1 APRKRRMP
9 LVPEPFESVVISR
22 QAVSL
27 GSDSTMA
34 KTWARFCPNLNIPQ
48 YRETLS
54 EEKKT
59 ELDQRATK
67 LWRRSIRN
75 HFQKSSEFRWEVC
88 AWHDAFGL
96 IMEDE
101 GLRMSLTLVSYR
113 DKRPYEYVEKDDS
126 GQITV
131 KTRIPDGTLGLRA
144 YDDYDL
150 KRGYPCTVPACKEDH
165 STKKPDQRLSEDRLR
180 AMMLNPECALIVDG
194 VWGKTDLVFPFA
206 VYEAKKGASS
216 YEIEA
221 AESQIHHACQTY
233 LAMLDDLARNP
244 DNVAEY
250 QTTESSKYQLFAFTS
265 CGSYWEVYVAW
276 KFLDDC
282 FVETIWK
289 GDVKQFSRAFD
300 LICIIDQ
307 IHEYAAKHHREFV
320 MKHLEAWHTRHEKS
334 QDAKEYLPDA
344 FFTACEAIE
353 NMDLSDSDEV
363 DSELDSTSGES
374 DSSSISFHYGDLDW
388 QQELNWE
395 PPMWYRLKAE
405 SKTARQDK
413 VRQTRERNRKLRE
426 ELPRRQNLEGISL
439 RAQDRPS
446 ESQAAKNEAPKR
458 GRGRPAKASSRATR
472 VTKTAPPVTRRST
485 RTRTVTR
492 GKN

>member
-1 APRKRRMP
+1 MSIMSAPRKRRMP

-27 GSDSTMA
+27 GNESTMA

-67 LWRRSIRN
+67 LWRRAIRN

-101 GLRMSLTLVSYR
+101 GLWI

-126 GQITV
+126 GQTTV

-144 YDDYDL
+144 YDDYEL
-150 KRGYPCTVPACKEDH
+150 KRGYRCDDPACKEDH
-165 STKKPDQRLSEDRLR
+165 STKQPDQRLSEDRLR
-180 AMMLNPECALIVDG
+180 AMMHNPECALIVDG

-289 GDVKQFSRAFD
+289 GDLKQFLRAFD

-307 IHEYAAKHHREFV
+307 IQEYAAKHHREFV

-334 QDAKEYLPDA
+334 QDAKEHLPKA
-344 FFTACEAIE
+344 LFTAGETIE

-363 DSELDSTSGES
+363 DSELDSSSGES
-374 DSSSISFHYGDLDW
+374 DSSSNSFHFGDLVW
-388 QQELNWE
+388 QQALNSK
-395 PPMWYRLKAE
+395 PPMWLHLKEE
-405 SKTARQDK
+405 SKTTKQDR

-426 ELPRRQNLEGISL
+426 ELPRRQDLEGISL
-439 RAQDRPS
+439 QGQGRPS
-446 ESQAAKNEAPKR
+446 KSQVAKNEAPKR
-458 GRGRPAKASSRATR
+458 RRGRPAKASSRATR

-492 GKN
+492 GKT